1 MAAPTITS
9 FSPATGP
16 VGTEVTI
23 LGTNFNDGDLSV
35 FFQGVEASFVKYVS
49 ATTIKA
55 TLAEGN
61 TGYIKVVKSTVVP
74 GGYTITQAQSSN
86 VFTYKQVEGL
96 INITDEEYY
105 ENNDLGNYQY
115 ISLHDIVNNFLTAYV
130 GDGKLINTVKRTD
143 IVFHAKRGLQEF
155 SYDILKTVKS
165 QEIEVP
171 LSMSIPF
178 PKDYVNYVK
187 ITYVDD
193 MGIERII
200 LPTRL
205 TSNPVQSILQTNDSD
220 DNYDGDYIYDE
231 FGNAITATSIAEE
244 RWGTT
249 KIEGLTNY
257 DNYGTYNYYTTT
269 RYGLNPE
276 SSHLN
281 GCFTI
286 NEREGNFSFS
296 SELAGKVIILK
307 YTSDSLG
314 TDFEMRIN
322 KMAEE
327 ALYMHI
333 AHAVLASK
341 NDIPEYV
348 VQRYKKNSINARRT
362 AKIRLS
368 NLKIEELT
376 QVMRGKSK
384 QIKH

>member
-9 FSPATGP
+9 FSPLTGH
-16 VGTEVTI
+16 VGTVITI
-23 LGTNFNDGDLSV
+23 IGTNFNDGDLSV
-35 FFQGVEASFVKYVS
+35 YFQGTEASNVKYVS
-49 ATTIKA
+49 PTSIKA
-55 TLAEGN
+55 TIAEGS
-61 TGYIKVVKSTVVP
+61 TGYIKVVKSTVVS
-74 GGYTITQAQSSN
+74 GGYAVTQAQSLGI
-86 VFTYKQVEGL
+86 FLYTQIEGL

-115 ISLHDIVNNFLTAYV
+115 ISINDIVNNFLIGYV
-130 GDGKLINTVKRTD
+130 GDGKVIDNIKRTD
-143 IVFHAKRGLQEF
+143 VVFHAKRGLQEF

-165 QEIEVP
+165 QEVEVP

-231 FGNAITATSIAEE
+231 FGNVITATSIAEE

-307 YTSDSLG
+307 YISDSLG
-314 TDFEMRIN
+314 TDFEMRVN

-333 AHAVLASK
+333 AYSILASK
-341 NDIPEYV
+341 LNVPEYI
-348 VQRYKKNSINARRT
+348 VQRFKKSSISAKRN

-368 NLKIEELT
+368 NLKMEELT

>member
-9 FSPATGP
+9 FLPTTGS
-16 VGTEVTI
+16 VGTVVTI
-23 LGTNFNDGDLSV
+23 TGTNFDDGDLSV
-35 FFQGVEASFVKYVS
+35 FFQGVEASIVKYIS
-49 ATTIKA
+49 PTSIQATI
-55 TLAEGN
+55 AEGN
-61 TGYIKVVKSTVVP
+61 TGYIKVVKSTVVT
-74 GGYTITQAQSSN
+74 GGYTITQAQSSGT
-86 VFTYKQVEGL
+86 FAYTQIEGL

-115 ISLHDIVNNFLTAYV
+115 ISLDDIVNNFLIGYV
-130 GDGKLINTVKRTD
+130 GDGKVIDHIKRTD

-231 FGNAITATSIAEE
+231 FGNVITATSIAEE

-296 SELAGKVIILK
+296 SELAGKVIVLK
-307 YTSDSLG
+307 YLSDSLG

-333 AHAVLASK
+333 AYSILASK
-341 NDIPEYV
+341 LNVPEYI
-348 VQRYKKNSINARRT
+348 VQRFKKSSISAKRN

>member
-231 FGNAITATSIAEE
+231 FGNVITATSIAEE

-341 NDIPEYV
+341 NDVPEYV
-348 VQRYKKNSINARRT
+348 VQRFKKNSINARRN